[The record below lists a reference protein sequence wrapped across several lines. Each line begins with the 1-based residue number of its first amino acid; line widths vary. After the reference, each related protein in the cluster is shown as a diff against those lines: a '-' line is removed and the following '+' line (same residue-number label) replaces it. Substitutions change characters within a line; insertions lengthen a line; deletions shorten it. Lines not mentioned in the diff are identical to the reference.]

1 MRNLVFKNMA
11 MAVAVSLMLASCSG
25 SSHEGQVSETAASAN
40 GKAPKYIFYFVGDG
54 MSQPQISMAEKAI
67 CDDGFRNQFSTE
79 TCDYYDLPADNKLN
93 LRKFTTLG
101 MATTNAENRFIT
113 CSAAAATALATGHKT
128 TINTISMNGDRT
140 QNLESVAEKAHK
152 AGMKVG
158 IVSSVSIDHATP
170 ACFYAH
176 TEDRENYETIGKWLL
191 KSGFDYF
198 GGGFVKWGTYK
209 ETTLE
214 QYLDSL
220 EANGYTVA
228 KGVKDF
234 EALKPGCGKAIAS
247 VSKNFSEC
255 HDGNSLPYN
264 IDLNEQTDDNDRIPL
279 CDFVRKGIELL
290 YNDDKGFFLFCE
302 GGKIDWTDHAND
314 AVSNVYETIALDQ
327 AIAVALRFY
336 NEHPDETL
344 IIFTGDHECG
354 GLTLGFAGTHYES
367 AFELMKNQKRSFE
380 EFGAYM
386 RKFVKENSFEAVLQ
400 ELKENFGLGNDG
412 PLALSPYETKRLKEA
427 YQTSREGAQAS
438 ISKEERSLFYGGYE
452 PVTVTATTI
461 LDNKCGVEWASFSHT
476 ALPVPVYA
484 IGCGSQLLEGYFDNT
499 DIPKTIMKLKG
510 WK

>member
-1 MRNLVFKNMA
+1 MRHTETI
-11 MAVAVSLMLASCSG
+11 SMLAL
-25 SSHEGQVSETAASAN
+25 AASLIMQSCQAPEGRQAAN
-40 GKAPKYIFYFVGDG
+40 AQENLPAQPPKYIFYFVGDG

-67 CDDGFRNQFSTE
+67 SDEGFRQQFASE
-79 TCDYYDLPADNKLN
+79 TCDYYDLPADGKLN

-140 QNLESVAEKAHK
+140 ENLESVAEKAHK

-176 TEDRENYETIGKWLL
+176 TEDRNNYEAIGQWLL
-191 KSGFDYF
+191 KSEFEYF
-198 GGGFVKWGTYK
+198 GGGFVKWDTYK
-209 ETTLE
+209 ETSLDDYIE
-214 QYLDSL
+214 QLM
-220 EANGYTVA
+220 AHGYTVA
-228 KGVKDF
+228 NGVKDF
-234 EALKPGCGKAIAS
+234 DALKPGCGKAIAS
-247 VSKNFSEC
+247 ISKNFTEC

-264 IDLNEQTDDNDRIPL
+264 IDLNEQADDNDRIPL
-279 CDFVRKGIELL
+279 CDFVEKGIELL

-302 GGKIDWTDHAND
+302 GGKIDWADHGND
-314 AVSNVYETIALDQ
+314 AVTNVYETIALDQ
-327 AIAVALRFY
+327 AIGVALRFY

-344 IIFTGDHECG
+344 IVVTGDHECG

-380 EFGAYM
+380 EFGAHM
-386 RKFVKENSFEAVLQ
+386 RGFVKENSFENVLQ
-400 ELKENFGLGNDG
+400 ELKDNFGLGNEG
-412 PLALSPYETKRLKEA
+412 PLELSPYETKRLKEA
-427 YQTSREGAQAS
+427 YLVSRGDAGANLTQ
-438 ISKEERSLFYGGYE
+438 EERSLFYAGYE

-484 IGCGSQLLEGYFDNT
+484 IGCGAQLLEGYFDNT
-499 DIPKTIMKLKG
+499 DIPNTISKIEG
-510 WK
+510 WN